1 MKKALCI
8 SMITLLAV
16 VPFASHAAGQAKAV
30 TLVNGGNTLTPTQTV
45 ASTTYVQGAYNTLG
59 TQINNI
65 ISDSTVPSGTY
76 NAIANSKNVAENLV
90 ALDAAI
96 DGLSGNGEGSVANA
110 VQTGAQNAT
119 YNANAEYGTGT
130 IGKAIQE
137 ATAAADS
144 NTAAI
149 LLLNGDVGTVGSIA
163 NSIATETNRA
173 TGAESNLSNRIGTLG
188 ADGHYIYKDV
198 SVATNLSSLD
208 TAVDLNTT
216 HIGSMNN
223 LSKDHNLTTIESRA
237 TLVSAINT
245 LDAAIDN
252 LGGSGSG
259 SVADQI
265 QTGSQNAAYDANGTY
280 ASGTIG
286 DAIKTNANA
295 ISGMQAQTV
304 DVVTT
309 WGDDAHPTPVSL
321 FN

>member
-1 MKKALCI
+1 MKKVLGI
-8 SMITLLAV
+8 SMIALLAV
-16 VPFASHAAGQAKAV
+16 APFASHAAGQAKAV
-30 TLVNGGNTLTPTQTV
+30 TLINGGNSLTPTKTV

-76 NAIANSKNVAENLV
+76 NAIANNKNVAENLV

-96 DGLSGNGEGSVANA
+96 DGLNGSGEGSVANA

-119 YNANAEYGTGT
+119 YNANTEYGLGT

-137 ATAAADS
+137 VTTAADN

-149 LLLNGDVGTVGSIA
+149 LLLNGDVETSGSVA

-173 TGAESNLSNRIGTLG
+173 TSAESDLSARIGELG
-188 ADGHYIYKDV
+188 ADGHYIYKDA

-208 TAVDLNTT
+208 TAVDLNTL
-216 HIGSMNN
+216 HIGSITN
-223 LSKDHNLTTIESRA
+223 LSKDHNLSTIESRS

-245 LDAAIDN
+245 LDAAIDS

-259 SVADQI
+259 SVAEQV
-265 QTGSQNAAYDANGTY
+265 QSGSQNAEYNANGTY
-280 ASGTIG
+280 APGTIG
-286 DAIKTNANA
+286 NAIKTNANT
-295 ISGMQAQTV
+295 ISGMQAQTI

-309 WGDDAHPTPVSL
+309 WGDDDHPTPVSL

>member
-1 MKKALCI
+1 MKKALGI
-8 SMITLLAV
+8 SMVALLAV
-16 VPFASHAAGQAKAV
+16 APFASHAAGQAKAV

-76 NAIANSKNVAENLV
+76 NAIANNKNVAENLV
-90 ALDAAI
+90 ALDTAI

-119 YNANAEYGTGT
+119 YNASAEYGTGT

-137 ATAAADS
+137 ATATADS

-149 LLLNGDVGTVGSIA
+149 LLLNGDIGTVGSIA

-173 TGAESNLSNRIGTLG
+173 TGAESNLSDRIGILG

-245 LDAAIDN
+245 LDAAIDS

-265 QTGSQNAAYDANGTY
+265 QTGSQNATYNANGTY

-286 DAIKTNANA
+286 AAIKTNTNA
-295 ISGMQAQTV
+295 ISGMQAQTI

-309 WGDDAHPTPVSL
+309 WGDDDHPTQVSL